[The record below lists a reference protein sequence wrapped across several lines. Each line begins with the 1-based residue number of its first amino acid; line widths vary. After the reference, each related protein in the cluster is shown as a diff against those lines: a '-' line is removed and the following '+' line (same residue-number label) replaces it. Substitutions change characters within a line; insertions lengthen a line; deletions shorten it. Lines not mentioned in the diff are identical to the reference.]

1 MCMNIVVVGMKV
13 VSRGTMVMRRHT
25 MAMRRG
31 TMTVAGPE
39 EEDGKPHNFIEQ
51 KRT

>member
-1 MCMNIVVVGMKV
+1 MNIVGVGMKV
-13 VSRGTMVMRRHT
+13 VGRHT